1 MKAPIEKGNLVISKK
16 GRDKGRLFVVLYT
29 LDAEYVF
36 VCDGDLRKVGHPKK
50 KKRIHLAPTAYACP
64 ELPELYEQG
73 RLLDSDVRRA
83 LAPYQTAATD

>member
-1 MKAPIEKGNLVISKK
+1 M
-16 GRDKGRLFVVLYT
+16 VLYT

-36 VCDGDLRKVGHPKK
+36 VCDGGLRKVGHPKK

-64 ELPELYEQG
+64 ELAELYEQG
-73 RLLDSDVRRA
+73 RLLDSDVRKA

>member
-36 VCDGDLRKVGHPKK
+36 VCDGGLRKVGHPKK

-64 ELPELYEQG
+64 ELPELYENG
-73 RLLDSDVRRA
+73 RLLDSDVRKA
-83 LAPYQTAATD
+83 LAPYQTAAAD